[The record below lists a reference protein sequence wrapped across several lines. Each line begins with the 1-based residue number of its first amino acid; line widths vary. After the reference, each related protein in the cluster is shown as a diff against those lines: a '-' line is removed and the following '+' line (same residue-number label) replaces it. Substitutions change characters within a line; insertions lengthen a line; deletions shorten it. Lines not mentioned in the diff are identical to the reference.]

1 MTMEE
6 SLSPSAVTSKYCF
19 ACGKVLDARAEI
31 CPGCGVRQAP
41 ATVAGRGAASVPY
54 QATGAAAIAAGLI
67 AIVAA
72 LLGSAVYLW
81 EYANLDP
88 ASFGASEWAFAAAW
102 GIP

>member
-1 MTMEE
+1 
-6 SLSPSAVTSKYCF
+6 
-19 ACGKVLDARAEI
+19 
-31 CPGCGVRQAP
+31 
-41 ATVAGRGAASVPY
+41 VPY